1 MRKHF
6 LPLTMIGLLILAWII
21 AFPQLP
27 DQIPI
32 HWNLKGEADGF
43 AAKINAMLSTLGIM
57 VLVYVSMA
65 FLPKVDPRKLNYKY
79 FSKSYNIMMNVLLG
93 VFFVVNLFVIFNALG
108 YDVPMST
115 LGPLV
120 IGIIFL
126 VLGNYMPQVR
136 SNFFIGIRTPWTL
149 SSDEVWKK
157 THRAASKIFF
167 FGGLVLMATTFA
179 SDIGKETVFIVVIT
193 ITIIA
198 PYLYSYY
205 LYRKG

>member
-27 DQIPI
+27 DQVPI

-43 AAKINAMLSTLGIM
+43 AAKTNAMLSTLGIM
-57 VLVYVSMA
+57 VLLYVTMA
-65 FLPKVDPRKLNYKY
+65 FLPKVDPRKSNYKY
-79 FSKSYNIMMNVLLG
+79 FSKSYNIIMNVLLG
-93 VFFVVNLFVIFNALG
+93 VFFVVNLFVIFNAIG
-108 YDVPMST
+108 YDVPMSNM
-115 LGPLV
+115 GPLV
-120 IGIIFL
+120 VGIIFL
-126 VLGNYMPQVR
+126 VLGNYMQQVR

-149 SSDEVWKK
+149 SSDDVWKK

-167 FGGLVLMATTFA
+167 FVGLIMMATTFA
-179 SDIGKETVFIVVIT
+179 SDMWKETVFIVVIT

-205 LYRKG
+205 LYRKS

>member
-6 LPLTMIGLLILAWII
+6 LPLTLIGLLILAWII
-21 AFPQLP
+21 AYPKLP
-27 DQIPI
+27 DQVPI
-32 HWNLKGEADGF
+32 HWNLNGEADGF
-43 AAKINAMLSTLGIM
+43 ETRISAMFSTLGIM

-65 FLPKVDPRKLNYKY
+65 FLPKVDPRKSNYQY

-93 VFFVVNLFVIFNALG
+93 VFFVINLFVIFNAVG
-108 YDVPMST
+108 YDVPIATM
-115 LGPLV
+115 GPLV
-120 IGIIFL
+120 VGIIFM

-136 SNFFIGIRTPWTL
+136 SNFFIGIRNPWTL

-167 FGGLVLMATTFA
+167 FGGLIMIATTFA
-179 SDIGKETVFIVVIT
+179 PVFWKEAVFIAVIA
-193 ITIIA
+193 ITIIT
-198 PYLYSYY
+198 PYLYSYF

>member
-21 AFPQLP
+21 TYPKIP
-27 DQIPI
+27 DQVPI
-32 HWNLKGEADGF
+32 HWNFKGEADGF
-43 AAKINAMLSTLGIM
+43 ATKINAMLSTLGIM
-57 VLVYVSMA
+57 VLLYVTMA
-65 FLPKVDPRKLNYKY
+65 FLPKVDPRKSNYKY

-93 VFFVVNLFVIFNALG
+93 VFFVVNLFVIFNAIG
-108 YDVPMST
+108 YDVPIST
-115 LGPLV
+115 MGPLV
-120 IGIIFL
+120 VGIIFL

-149 SSDEVWKK
+149 SSDDVWKK

-167 FGGLVLMATTFA
+167 FGGLVMMATTFA
-179 SDIGKETVFIVVIT
+179 SDMWKETVIIVVIT